1 MLTLELTAARDAA
14 RSAASALLAL
24 RERTDVERGRQL
36 ADLGDAVAHE
46 LVVGRLRDA
55 FPHDVVLSE
64 EGEPVPAARR
74 PRRLWIVDPLDGTR
88 EFSSGVR
95 TDWAVQVA
103 LVEDETPVLGVVAL
117 PAQGVELDTG
127 AALRCA
133 PRPHGP
139 LRIAVSRSRPPA
151 VAEQLADALGAELV
165 PLGSVGAKTAAVID
179 GTADL
184 YVHAGGQFEWD
195 SAAPVAVAC
204 AAGLEACRLD
214 GSPLRYNRPDPY
226 LPDLLIARREV
237 AGAVRAVLAS
247 LLTSTAA

>member
-1 MLTLELTAARDAA
+1 MRTLELTAARDAV
-14 RSAASALLAL
+14 RSAAAALLAL
-24 RERTDVERGRQL
+24 RERSDVERGREL
-36 ADLGDAVAHE
+36 ADLGDALAHE
-46 LVVGRLRDA
+46 LVVSRLREA

-74 PRRLWIVDPLDGTR
+74 PQRLWVVDPLDGTR

-103 LVEDETPVLGVVAL
+103 LVEGETPVLGVVAL

-127 AALRCA
+127 AALQCA
-133 PRPHGP
+133 PRPTGP

-165 PLGSVGAKTAAVID
+165 PLGSVGAKTAAVIA
-179 GTADL
+179 GAADV
-184 YVHAGGQFEWD
+184 YVHAGGQYEWD
-195 SAAPVAVAC
+195 SAGPVAVAR

-214 GSPLRYNRPDPY
+214 GSPLRYNQPDPY
-226 LPDLLIARREV
+226 LPDLVIARPEV
-237 AGAVRAVLAS
+237 AGAVRAALDAVLVGV
-247 LLTSTAA
+247 